1 MARTVLYGIEV
12 PGYASLLV
20 FMLFFNGLTLCGMG
34 IQGEYMARIFSEVKG
49 RPLYIVREKV
59 GDEDESEA

>member
-1 MARTVLYGIEV
+1 
-12 PGYASLLV
+12 
-20 FMLFFNGLTLCGMG
+20 MG